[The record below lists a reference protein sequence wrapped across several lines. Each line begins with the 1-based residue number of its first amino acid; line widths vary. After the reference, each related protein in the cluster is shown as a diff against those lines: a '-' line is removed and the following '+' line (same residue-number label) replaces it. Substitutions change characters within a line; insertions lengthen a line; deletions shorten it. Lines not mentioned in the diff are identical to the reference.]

1 MTLLSVQDLKLEYD
15 GRIILDGVSFALA
28 QGELKVIMGPSGS
41 GKSTLLRC
49 LNRLAT
55 PTGGRVVFEG
65 RDVLGPGVDERA
77 LRQRIGFVF
86 QNFAL
91 YRHLTAL
98 QNVTLA
104 LRHLRRMPA
113 AEADERALRQ
123 LARMDMQAHAHK
135 YPAQLSGGQK
145 QRVAIARAL
154 AMDPAVLFFDEPTS
168 ALDPLMSREVVN
180 ILHQLRD
187 ERVSMLCVTH
197 DLYLAR
203 AAGGRVM
210 FLDQGRIHAEGE
222 VDELFGPNADPRVR
236 AFFHQELRQAQ
247 TAPPIDAAQP
257 MDQAQPADPSGPA
270 GLAER

>member
-1 MTLLSVQDLKLEYD
+1 MTLLSAPLLSVRDLEMEYD
-15 GRIILDGVSFALA
+15 GRSILDGVSFDLA
-28 QGELKVIMGPSGS
+28 EGELKVIMGPSGS

-65 RDVLGPGVDERA
+65 GDVLGPGVDERA

-104 LRHLRRMPA
+104 LRHLRHMPA
-113 AEADERALRQ
+113 AEADERARRE
-123 LARMDMQAHAHK
+123 LARMDMLAHEHK
-135 YPAQLSGGQK
+135 YPSQLSGGQK

-180 ILHQLRD
+180 ILHQLRRD
-187 ERVSMLCVTH
+187 GVSMLCVTH

-210 FLDQGRIHAEGE
+210 FLDQGRVHAEGE
-222 VDELFGPNADPRVR
+222 VEELFGPNADPRVR
-236 AFFHQELRQAQ
+236 AFFHQELQQAKAVEAVVMPEPL
-247 TAPPIDAAQP
+247 AP
-257 MDQAQPADPSGPA
+257 
-270 GLAER
+270 